1 MEILQTV
8 LPIIIDVLLI
18 VFLVICII
26 LGIKSIKVMD
36 KFNAL
41 ADDAKEKLDS
51 LNGLFNIVTLV
62 STKTTAI
69 AEKTYDFFDGLI
81 EKLFKGK
88 KKKKVRDEEDEL
100 NDILDEEE
108 DL

>member
-18 VFLVICII
+18 IFLVICII

-51 LNGLFNIVTLV
+51 LNGFFNIVTYNYV
-62 STKTTAI
+62 
-69 AEKTYDFFDGLI
+69 
-81 EKLFKGK
+81 
-88 KKKKVRDEEDEL
+88 
-100 NDILDEEE
+100 
-108 DL
+108 